1 MRIVLANQNDYEII
15 DFNERIAYNDE
26 GDVNHTINFEVVN
39 PLNFAE
45 LKEIFTN
52 ENVSTFTIKPTY
64 GEALTYENMKVVNV
78 NYTINNNQVRREIRL
93 R

>member
-1 MRIVLANQNDYEII
+1 MKIVLANQNDYEII

-26 GDVNHTINFEVVN
+26 GNINHTINFEVVN

-52 ENVSTFTIKPTY
+52 ENVFTFTVKPTY
-64 GEALTYENMKVVNV
+64 GEPIRYEGMRIVNI
-78 NYTINNNQVRREIRL
+78 NYTMNNNQVRREIRL